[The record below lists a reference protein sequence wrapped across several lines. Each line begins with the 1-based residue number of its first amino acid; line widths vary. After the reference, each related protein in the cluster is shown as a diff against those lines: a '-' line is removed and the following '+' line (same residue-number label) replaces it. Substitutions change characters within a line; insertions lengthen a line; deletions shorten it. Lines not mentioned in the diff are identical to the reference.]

1 MELQIIHVV
10 LGKAN
15 PDRMNGVNK
24 VVNSLAQHQLMLGR
38 KASVWGITKTPTH
51 NYPPR
56 EYETILFKDIGKF
69 KISPELKSAT
79 GLLKNKPVIVHFHG
93 GFIPQFYFIAKLLV
107 ENNVPYVFTPHG
119 AFNTVALQRSKWKK
133 KIYITL
139 LEKYVV
145 KHAQHVHLIG
155 ESEIHGTRK
164 TFGDVPH
171 TLIPNGQHESCNKTH
186 ILSKIGKTAPVFG
199 FVGRLDLHT
208 KGLDTLVQG
217 FADYCHNTNKNSELR
232 IVGDGPDRAKL
243 EKLAQ
248 KLGLDSQMKFLG
260 AKYGREK
267 DELVGQFD
275 FLCLVSRNEG
285 LPGVVLEAACKGV
298 PAIVSKETNMGRF
311 ISVSNAG
318 FVIPQNSS
326 SELSIAMNAAHESM
340 LNSTYQKL
348 SQNATKMVQNNFN
361 WFGIAGKHIRS
372 YEAN

>member
-1 MELQIIHVV
+1 MELQIIHIV

-24 VVNSLAQHQLMLGR
+24 VVNSLAEHQVMLSR
-38 KASVWGITKTPTH
+38 KVCVWGITKTLTH

-69 KISPELKSAT
+69 KISPELKSSIL
-79 GLLKNKPVIVHFHG
+79 LLKNKPVMFHFHG

-107 ENNVPYVFTPHG
+107 ENNIPYVFTPHG

-133 KIYITL
+133 KVYIAI

-145 KHAQHVHLIG
+145 KHAKHIHLIG
-155 ESEIHGTRK
+155 ESEIDGTRK
-164 TFGDVPH
+164 IFGDVPH
-171 TLIPNGQHESCNKTH
+171 TLIPNGQHESCNKT
-186 ILSKIGKTAPVFG
+186 LNPSKIWKTAPVFG

-208 KGLDTLVQG
+208 KGLDILLQG
-217 FADYCHNTNKNSELR
+217 FAKYCHNTNKNSKL
-232 IVGDGPDRAKL
+232 IFVGDGPDRAKL

-248 KLGLDSQMKFLG
+248 KLGLSSQMEFLG

-285 LPGVVLEAACKGV
+285 LPGVVLEAACQGI

-318 FVIPQNSS
+318 FVIPQNKA
-326 SELSIAMNAAHESM
+326 SELTSAMKAAHKTM

-348 SQNATKMVQNNFN
+348 SQNAMDMVENNFN